1 MGRTEEEKKAEK
13 EAMKGL
19 RKRRK
24 QFIKASAARLKEQNR
39 IVKMIVEQMKD
50 GPRTVPEISQAA
62 GIPSAD
68 VMWYIATM
76 KKFGQV
82 LEADQDGSYFRYGLA
97 EGESE
102 A

>member
-1 MGRTEEEKKAEK
+1 
-13 EAMKGL
+13 
-19 RKRRK
+19 
-24 QFIKASAARLKEQNR
+24 
-39 IVKMIVEQMKD
+39 
-50 GPRTVPEISQAA
+50 
-62 GIPSAD
+62 